1 MRGPISMT
9 NQRRLML
16 GGAIAFAMTGAVASA
31 WAEDAVGTAPADA
44 VSGSVDPRDQKLVDM
59 QIMLQN
65 LAEEVKEL
73 RAQRAADVQK
83 VEAVAAAQSSF
94 PKVAWKG
101 APEFSG
107 PGGATFKVRG

>member
-16 GGAIAFAMTGAVASA
+16 GAAIALAMTSAAASA
-31 WAEDAVGTAPADA
+31 WAEDAGGPAPADA
-44 VSGSVDPRDQKLVDM
+44 VSGPVDPRDQKLVDM

-83 VEAVAAAQSSF
+83 VEAVAASLDRKSTRLN
-94 PKVAWKG
+94 
-101 APEFSG
+101 S
-107 PGGATFKVRG
+107 